1 MMSAQQFKLTQK
13 IILTVLM
20 IALAILSIMPFLWM
34 LSASFKPTADVFK
47 FPVEWIPK
55 KFTFDNYIT
64 VWKANFNTYFFNSS
78 KVTVVTVVGEVI
90 TSSLAGYAFAKM
102 KFKGKEIVFLLYIA
116 TLIFPNE
123 MLLVPRFVLYR
134 LMGLYNTLWAL
145 MLPGIFTAFGTF
157 LFRQFIETIPDE
169 LIEAAKLDGCSHLK
183 VYLRVVLPLSL
194 PVISTLVIFSFV
206 GSWNNYENALVFL
219 SDKTQFTLPLGLLQ
233 FQSDEQTNYG
243 AIMAASVIS
252 LLPIF
257 TVFLGLQKYFV
268 EGISTAGMKG

>member
-13 IILTVLM
+13 IILTVIM

-169 LIEAAKLDGCSHLK
+169 LIEAAKLDGCSHFK
-183 VYLRVVLPLSL
+183 AYLRVVLPLSL